1 MDLEETFNKWL
12 QVIGNPAYLNKPKD
26 YLYKNVMVCALHFK
40 QDDFCMELNKGIL
53 KYGVIP
59 SVNLKDWVRTTCVH
73 LCHSVYIVQSSSVL
87 QKCIAS
93 TKSMKCKATNRMKRI
108 RKKLYRMS
116 KEAITLIP
124 CQMREW

>member
-59 SVNLKDWVRTTCVH
+59 SVNLKGMY
-73 LCHSVYIVQSSSVL
+73 VYI
-87 QKCIAS
+87 
-93 TKSMKCKATNRMKRI
+93 
-108 RKKLYRMS
+108 LYNLRLPN
-116 KEAITLIP
+116 IQIHL
-124 CQMREW
+124 